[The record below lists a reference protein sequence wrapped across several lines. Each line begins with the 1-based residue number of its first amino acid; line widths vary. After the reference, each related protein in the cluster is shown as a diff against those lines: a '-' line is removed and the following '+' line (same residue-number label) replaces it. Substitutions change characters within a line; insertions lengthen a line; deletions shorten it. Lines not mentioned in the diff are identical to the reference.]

1 MSWMSFRVAAGV
13 AGGLFIAYCVYFD
26 HKRRCDPMF
35 RQKLRER
42 RAAARKKEE
51 SSFSST
57 DFPDLRDQDAVQK
70 FFIQEIQLGEEL
82 LGLGDMEGG
91 VEHLT
96 NAVSVCAQP
105 NQLLQVLNQ
114 TLPPQIFQGIIARLP
129 IICQK
134 TAAAAATAAS
144 ANSSTVMVEDDV
156 E

>member
-1 MSWMSFRVAAGV
+1 MNLRVAAGL

-26 HKRRCDPMF
+26 RKRRCDPMF
-35 RQKLRER
+35 KEKLRER

-57 DFPDLRDQDAVQK
+57 EFPDLRDQDAVQK

-82 LGLGDMEGG
+82 LGLGDMDGG

-114 TLPPQIFQGIIARLP
+114 TLPPQIFQGIINRLP
-129 IICQK
+129 SVCQK
-134 TAAAAATAAS
+134 SAAAAASAAT
-144 ANSSTVMVEDDV
+144 NSSSVMVEDDV